1 MPDNLLY
8 LDDTL
13 RPSARP
19 DVFEVIN
26 KTVVNRSGGRP
37 ADCQVRWEAPAA
49 YPLPPPETF

>member
-8 LDDTL
+8 LDDTF
-13 RPSARP
+13 RPSARQ

-37 ADCQVRWEAPAA
+37 ADCQVRGEAPAA